1 MKTNR
6 RGSDENSDQS
16 RQNGLKTVS
25 LKFTIPQ
32 GQVSEILGMMKL
44 LESNFD
50 TLQIQLL
57 ATDGEMSEQ
66 DYEDKIGET
75 LMQLGIVPE

>member
-1 MKTNR
+1 
-6 RGSDENSDQS
+6 
-16 RQNGLKTVS
+16 
-25 LKFTIPQ
+25 
-32 GQVSEILGMMKL
+32 MKL
-44 LESNFD
+44 LQSNFD